1 MKREGLHMEPFTYA
15 NKSEQIK
22 KINRYM
28 ATSMIIF
35 DALIMLVVTISV
47 LHGNRTLG
55 YACMLGT
62 IMVATVVTCMVMV
75 IRNPGTRKMKYV
87 AFVGL
92 FLVMFF
98 ISFAYNDYYMRFMTV
113 VPFLGIV
120 FYFNKRYSFLC
131 ANGIAIP
138 SIGIF
143 LYRAFVLN
151 NYAGD
156 MLAQL
161 GATVVVAVVMYVL
174 LYLTNVG
181 TRFNDDSIGKIT
193 AESEKQQ
200 VMVAEVMEIAN
211 EVREGSE
218 KAMDLVDNL
227 KVSSESVKQ
236 SVGDISSSTA
246 VTAEN
251 MQEQNTMT
259 QSIQQNIEDTVER
272 AEHMVRVAKESSE
285 LNQLNA
291 DKMRELKKHADILA
305 QTNQQVAQSMKMLQE
320 NVGDVREITKT
331 IFAISSQT
339 NLLALNA
346 SIEAARA
353 GEAGRGFAVVADE
366 IRELSE
372 RTRRETENIANILD
386 KLTTNADQTAEAVE
400 KTVEVT
406 EVQDVMIKEVA
417 EQVDEVSANVAGLVG
432 DIAKIDEMVGSLSG
446 ANSQIVENIIQISTT
461 TEEVTAAVQECAAI
475 TESNYEDAAN
485 TQDILNGVIEASHR
499 MNKYLD

>member
-1 MKREGLHMEPFTYA
+1 MEQFAYA

-28 ATSMIIF
+28 AISMIIF
-35 DALIMLVVTISV
+35 DALIMMVVIISV

-55 YACMLGT
+55 YACMIGSIMAAT
-62 IMVATVVTCMVMV
+62 IVTCLVMV

-87 AFVGL
+87 AFAGL
-92 FLVMFF
+92 FLIMFF

-120 FYFNKRYSFLC
+120 FYFDKKYSFLC

-138 SIGIF
+138 NVLIF
-143 LYRAFVLN
+143 VYRAFVLD
-151 NYAGD
+151 NYSGE

-193 AESEKQQ
+193 AESQKQQ
-200 VMVAEVMEIAN
+200 VMVADVMEIAGK
-211 EVREGSE
+211 VRAGAE

-236 SVGDISSSTA
+236 SVGDISNSTA

-259 QSIQQNIEDTVER
+259 QCIQQNIEDTVER

-291 DKMRELKKHADILA
+291 DKMRELKKHADVLA

-386 KLTTNADQTAEAVE
+386 KLTSNADQTAQAVE

-406 EVQDVMIKEVA
+406 EVQDIMIKEVA
-417 EQVDEVSANVAGLVG
+417 EHVDEVSANVEGLAEDV
-432 DIAKIDEMVGSLSG
+432 AKIDEMIGSLSE
-446 ANSQIVENIIQISTT
+446 ANSQIVENIIQISAT

-475 TESNYEDAAN
+475 TESNYEDAVN

-499 MNKYLD
+499 MNKYMD

>member
-1 MKREGLHMEPFTYA
+1 MEQFKFA

-22 KINRYM
+22 QINRYM
-28 ATSMIIF
+28 SFSMIIF
-35 DALIMLVVTISV
+35 DALIMLVVVISV
-47 LHGNRTLG
+47 LHGNRSMG
-55 YACMLGT
+55 YACMLGFIMLVT
-62 IMVATVVTCMVMV
+62 IITCFIMVK
-75 IRNPGTRKMKYV
+75 RNPGTGKMKYV
-87 AFVGL
+87 AFAGL
-92 FLVMFF
+92 FLIMFL

-120 FYFNKRYSFLC
+120 FYFDKKYSMLC

-138 SIGIF
+138 GVLIF
-143 LYRAFVLN
+143 LYRAFIAN
-151 NYAGD
+151 SYTNDD

-181 TRFNDDSIGKIT
+181 TRFNDDSIGKLT

-200 VMVAEVMEIAN
+200 AMVADVMDIAA
-211 EVREGSE
+211 EVRKGTEA
-218 KAMDLVDNL
+218 AMNLVDNL
-227 KVSSESVKQ
+227 KISSESVKQ
-236 SVGDISSSTA
+236 SVGDISNSTA

-272 AEHMVRVAKESSE
+272 AERMVLVAHQSRE
-285 LNQLNA
+285 LNQINA
-291 DKMRELKKHADILA
+291 DKMQELKKHADILA
-305 QTNQQVAQSMKMLQE
+305 DTNYQVAQSMRTLQE

-372 RTRRETENIANILD
+372 KTRRETENIASILD
-386 KLTTNADQTAEAVE
+386 KLTTNADQTAQAVE

-406 EVQDVMIKEVA
+406 EVQDTMIKEVA
-417 EQVDEVSANVAGLVG
+417 EKVDEVSKNVDGLAT
-432 DIAKIDEMVGSLSG
+432 DISEIDKMLESLSE
-446 ANSQIVENIIQISTT
+446 ANSRIVENIVQISATT
-461 TEEVTAAVQECAAI
+461 QEVTAAVQESAAI
-475 TESNYEDAAN
+475 TESNFEDAVN
-485 TQDILNGVIEASHR
+485 TQEILNGVMETSYR
-499 MNKYLD
+499 MDKYMN

>member
-1 MKREGLHMEPFTYA
+1 MEQFSYA
-15 NKSEQIK
+15 NKSEQVK
-22 KINRYM
+22 KINKYM
-28 ATSMIIF
+28 STSMAIF
-35 DALIMLVVTISV
+35 DALILLVVTISV
-47 LHGNRTLG
+47 IQGNRSLTYWILI
-55 YACMLGT
+55 ASVM
-62 IMVATVVTCMVMV
+62 IATWVTCLVMV
-75 IRNPGTRKMKYV
+75 KRNPGTGKMKYV

-92 FLVMFF
+92 FIVMFF
-98 ISFAYNDYYMRFMTV
+98 ISCAYNDYYMRFMTT

-120 FYFNKRYSFLC
+120 FYFDKKYSALC

-138 SIGIF
+138 SVLIF
-143 LYRAFVLN
+143 LYRAFVAN
-151 NYAGD
+151 NYTNDD

-161 GATVVVAVVMYVL
+161 GATSVVVVVMYVL
-174 LYLTNVG
+174 QYLTNVG
-181 TRFNDDSIGKIT
+181 TRFNDDSIGKIS

-200 VMVAEVMEIAN
+200 EMVAEVMEIAG
-211 EVREGSE
+211 EVRVGTE

-227 KVSSESVKQ
+227 KLSSESVKQ
-236 SVGDISSSTA
+236 SVGDISSSTV

-259 QSIQQNIEDTVER
+259 QSIQQNIEETAER
-272 AEHMVRVAKESSE
+272 AERMVRVAQESSE

-305 QTNQQVAQSMKMLQE
+305 QTNHQVAQSMKMLQE

-372 RTRRETENIANILD
+372 KTRRETENIANILD

-406 EVQDVMIKEVA
+406 DVQDIMIKEVA
-417 EQVDEVSANVAGLVG
+417 DQVDSLSTNVAGLVG
-432 DIAKIDEMVGSLSG
+432 DISKIDKMIESLSE
-446 ANSQIVENIIQISTT
+446 ANSRIVENIIQISAT

-475 TESNYEDAAN
+475 TESNYEDAVN
-485 TQDILNGVIEASHR
+485 TKDILNGVIEASHR
-499 MNKYLD
+499 MNKYMN

>member
-1 MKREGLHMEPFTYA
+1 MEQFAYA

-22 KINRYM
+22 KINQYM
-28 ATSMIIF
+28 SLSMILF
-35 DALIMLVVTISV
+35 DALIMLVVVISV
-47 LHGNRTLG
+47 IQGNRTLG
-55 YACMLGT
+55 YACMLGS
-62 IMVATVVTCMVMV
+62 IMIATFLTCLVMV
-75 IRNPGTRKMKYV
+75 KRNPGTRKMKYV

-120 FYFNKRYSFLC
+120 FYFDKKYSMLC

-138 SIGIF
+138 SVAIF

-151 NYAGD
+151 NYTNDD

-161 GATVVVAVVMYVL
+161 GATIVVAVIMYVL

-181 TRFNDDSIGKIT
+181 TRFNDDSIGKIKV
-193 AESEKQQ
+193 ESEKQQ
-200 VMVAEVMEIAN
+200 AMVADIMEIAG
-211 EVREGSE
+211 EVRKGTET
-218 KAMDLVDNL
+218 AMDLVDNL
-227 KVSSESVKQ
+227 KLSSESVKQ
-236 SVGDISSSTA
+236 SVGDISSST
-246 VTAEN
+246 VITAEN
-251 MQEQNTMT
+251 MQEQNAMT
-259 QSIQQNIEDTVER
+259 QSIQKNIESTVER
-272 AEHMVRVAKESSE
+272 AERMVKVAQESSA
-285 LNQLNA
+285 LNQTNA
-291 DKMRELKKHADILA
+291 DKMKELKNHADILA
-305 QTNQQVAQSMKMLQE
+305 GTNHQVAQSMKLLQE

-372 RTRRETENIANILD
+372 KTRRETENIANILD
-386 KLTTNADQTAEAVE
+386 KLTSNADQTAQAVE

-406 EVQDVMIKEVA
+406 EVQDEMIKDVA
-417 EQVDEVSANVAGLVG
+417 EKVDEVSRNVEGLVG
-432 DIAKIDEMVGSLSG
+432 DISEIDKMLESLSE
-446 ANSQIVENIIQISTT
+446 ANSRIVDNIELISAT
-461 TEEVTAAVQECAAI
+461 TEEVTAAVQESAAI
-475 TESNYEDAAN
+475 TESNYEDAAT
-485 TQDILNGVIEASHR
+485 TQEILKGVMEASYK
-499 MNKYLD
+499 MDKYLN

>member
-1 MKREGLHMEPFTYA
+1 MEQFAYA

-28 ATSMIIF
+28 SISMIIF
-35 DALIMLVVTISV
+35 DLLIMLVVVISV

-55 YACMLGT
+55 YAVMIGSIMLAT
-62 IMVATVVTCMVMV
+62 IITCLVMV
-75 IRNPGTRKMKYV
+75 KRNPGTRKMKYV

-98 ISFAYNDYYMRFMTV
+98 ISFAYNDYYMRFMSV
-113 VPFLGIV
+113 VPFLGV
-120 FYFNKRYSFLC
+120 SFYFDKKYSALC

-138 SIGIF
+138 NIGIF
-143 LYRAFVLN
+143 LYRAFVAN
-151 NYAGD
+151 NYTNDD

-181 TRFNDDSIGKIT
+181 TRFNDDSIGKLT
-193 AESEKQQ
+193 VESEKQQ
-200 VMVAEVMEIAN
+200 AMVTEVMEIAGI
-211 EVREGSE
+211 VRKGTEQ
-218 KAMDLVDNL
+218 AMELVDNL
-227 KVSSESVKQ
+227 KLSSESVKQ
-236 SVGDISSSTA
+236 SVGDISNSTA

-251 MQEQNTMT
+251 MQEQNSMT
-259 QSIQQNIEDTVER
+259 QSIQENIESTVER
-272 AEHMVRVAKESSE
+272 SERMVQVAQESSE
-285 LNQLNA
+285 LNRANA
-291 DKMRELKKHADILA
+291 DKMKELKNHADVLA
-305 QTNQQVAQSMKMLQE
+305 KTNQQVAESMKMLQE

-386 KLTTNADQTAEAVE
+386 KLTSNADQTAHAVE

-406 EVQDVMIKEVA
+406 EVQDQMINEVA
-417 EQVDEVSANVAGLVG
+417 EQVDEVSKNVNGLVG
-432 DIAKIDEMVGSLSG
+432 DISEIDKMLESLSE
-446 ANSQIVENIIQISTT
+446 ANGRIVENIVQISAT
-461 TEEVTAAVQECAAI
+461 TEEVTAAVQESAAI
-475 TESNYEDAAN
+475 TESNYEDAVNA
-485 TQDILNGVIEASHR
+485 QEILSGVMEASHR
-499 MNKYLD
+499 MDKYMN

>member
-1 MKREGLHMEPFTYA
+1 MDQFKYA
-15 NKSEQIK
+15 NKSEQVK
-22 KINRYM
+22 NINKYM
-28 ATSMIIF
+28 SISMIIF
-35 DALIMLVVTISV
+35 DALIMLVVCISV
-47 LHGNRTLG
+47 LHGNRSFL
-55 YACMLGT
+55 YACIVGVTMLIT
-62 IMVATVVTCMVMV
+62 IVTCLVMV
-75 IRNPGTRKMKYV
+75 KRNPGTGKMKYV

-92 FLVMFF
+92 FLLMFF

-120 FYFNKRYSFLC
+120 FYFDKKYSAIC

-138 SIGIF
+138 SVAIF
-143 LYRAFVLN
+143 LYRAFLAK
-151 NYAGD
+151 NYTNDD

-174 LYLTNVG
+174 QYLTYVG

-193 AESEKQQ
+193 VESEKQQ
-200 VMVAEVMEIAN
+200 AMVTEVMEIAGI
-211 EVREGSE
+211 VRKGTEQ
-218 KAMDLVDNL
+218 AMDLVDNL
-227 KVSSESVKQ
+227 KLSSESVKQ

-246 VTAEN
+246 ITAKN
-251 MQEQNTMT
+251 MQEQNDMT
-259 QSIQQNIEDTVER
+259 QSIQQNIENTVER
-272 AEHMVRVAKESSE
+272 AERMVRVAQESSL
-285 LNQLNA
+285 LNRTSA
-291 DKMRELKKHADILA
+291 DKMKELKNHADILA
-305 QTNQQVAQSMKMLQE
+305 DTNHQVAQSMKMLQE

-386 KLTTNADQTAEAVE
+386 KLTTNADQTAQAVE

-406 EVQDVMIKEVA
+406 DVQDEMISEIA
-417 EQVDEVSANVAGLVG
+417 EKVNEVSINVEGLVG
-432 DIAKIDEMVGSLSG
+432 DISEIDKMLENLSE
-446 ANSQIVENIIQISTT
+446 ANSRIVENIETISAT
-461 TEEVTAAVQECAAI
+461 TEEVTAAVQESAAI
-475 TESNYEDAAN
+475 TESNYEDAVN
-485 TQDILNGVIEASHR
+485 TREILRGVMEASHR
-499 MNKYLD
+499 MDKYMN